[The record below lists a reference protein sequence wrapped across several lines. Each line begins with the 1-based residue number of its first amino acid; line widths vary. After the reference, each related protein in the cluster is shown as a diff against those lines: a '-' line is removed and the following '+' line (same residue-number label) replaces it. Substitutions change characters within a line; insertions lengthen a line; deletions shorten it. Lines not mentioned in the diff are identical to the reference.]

1 MQEGIELT
9 LKEAHM
15 GSKKG
20 MNVVMA
26 VGNLGKDCDLKYGQ
40 NGKPVLSFS
49 VAATTGF
56 GDFEHT
62 EWFNCVMFGERT
74 EKVAQFL
81 KKGQMVG
88 ITGQLQTRSWEDNE
102 GKKHYR
108 TEIVANEMIML
119 SDRREGDD
127 QLGDFTPSD
136 EETFS
141 F

>member
-1 MQEGIELT
+1 
-9 LKEAHM
+9 M

-108 TEIVANEMIML
+108 TEVKVNDLTLLGNGNGGNNNQAGGE
-119 SDRREGDD
+119 DD
-127 QLGDFTPSD
+127 QPTS
-136 EETFS
+136 EEEPIPF
-141 F
+141 

>member
-1 MQEGIELT
+1 
-9 LKEAHM
+9 M

-26 VGNLGKDCDLKYGQ
+26 VGNLGKDSDLKYGQ
-40 NGKPVLSFS
+40 NGKPILTFS
-49 VAATTGF
+49 IAATTGF

-108 TEIVANEMIML
+108 TEVKVNDLTLLGNGNGQGGGNGGQSGSNDDELPAG
-119 SDRREGDD
+119 EG
-127 QLGDFTPSD
+127 
-136 EETFS
+136 EEIPF
-141 F
+141 